1 MAKEAQLRS
10 SEGALGGLDAELLP
24 ACRAE
29 GYKAQQTQA
38 GVEDRGHPGAG
49 GGQASRAGRDRTIQV
64 ITKENTLET
73 VALTGLDNSHD
84 GRAKLTRIRPRAA
97 AANNYYRRRL
107 KNLSPLKNQA
117 HPVFETWIVPSFS
130 VDVETNSGA

>member
-1 MAKEAQLRS
+1 MPLRTWGVVGGGGEAAVTCRGCSQAARS
-10 SEGALGGLDAELLP
+10 RALVPAPCLSGAVTDF
-24 ACRAE
+24 RA
-29 GYKAQQTQA
+29 
-38 GVEDRGHPGAG
+38 
-49 GGQASRAGRDRTIQV
+49 GQASRAGRDRTIQV